1 MVYEP
6 MKAQRMSRLEVW
18 EMSFLQL
25 KDTELYYEVHG
36 RGQPIVFLS
45 ETACDGEVWKIHQV
59 EEFSRDHRVI
69 IARLPRT
76 GRSGKPSIDYSTKM
90 FCDDA
95 AALMDHLGAEKAI
108 VIGHSMGGR
117 IAQLLALEHPDK
129 VDKLVLASRE
139 LLSRPPRTSPQDL
152 QEMIEWGYENM
163 CGITP
168 SLLASPTS
176 SQNSIPIV

>member
-25 KDTELYYEVHG
+25 KDTEVYYEVHG

-69 IARLPRT
+69 VHDYRGT
-76 GRSGKPSIDYSTKM
+76 GRSGKP
-90 FCDDA
+90 
-95 AALMDHLGAEKAI
+95 
-108 VIGHSMGGR
+108 
-117 IAQLLALEHPDK
+117 
-129 VDKLVLASRE
+129 
-139 LLSRPPRTSPQDL
+139 
-152 QEMIEWGYENM
+152 
-163 CGITP
+163 
-168 SLLASPTS
+168 
-176 SQNSIPIV
+176 